1 MKRINMV
8 VGLMAVAIACVC
20 LLLSP
25 QFSLAHCDTLDG
37 PVIKDARTA
46 LEKDDITPVLK
57 WVQKKDEAK
66 CKWPSNRR

>member
-25 QFSLAHCDTLDG
+25 HFSLAHCETMDG

-46 LEKDDITPVLK
+46 LERELLLPVLSRP
-57 WVQKKDEAK
+57 AK
-66 CKWPSNRR
+66 